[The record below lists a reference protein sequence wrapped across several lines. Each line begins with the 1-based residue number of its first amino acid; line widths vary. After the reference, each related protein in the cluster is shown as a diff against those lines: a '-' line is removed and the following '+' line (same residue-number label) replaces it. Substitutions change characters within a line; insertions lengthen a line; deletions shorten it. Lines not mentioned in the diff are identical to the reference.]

1 MAKWPMTNAPPIL
14 EPVTRFRFNE
24 RTWKIVRHI
33 GLSRFINPAG
43 SLRSIRNLV
52 KIENEKG
59 AENGKRVEN
68 KLISDHH
75 EEDFNGDRER
85 SGIFSAMV
93 VVVVNRADP
102 VPSRDRDS
110 HRFVPYR
117 FVFRLRIHGYFNEL
131 SAMPSMDGFV
141 AGPLSPRAR
150 ASLRFRP
157 MMD

>member
-1 MAKWPMTNAPPIL
+1 M
-14 EPVTRFRFNE
+14 
-24 RTWKIVRHI
+24 
-33 GLSRFINPAG
+33 SR
-43 SLRSIRNLV
+43 S
-52 KIENEKG
+52 G
-59 AENGKRVEN
+59 AEYFLRW
-68 KLISDHH
+68 L
-75 EEDFNGDRER
+75 
-85 SGIFSAMV
+85 

-102 VPSRDRDS
+102 VPPRDRDS